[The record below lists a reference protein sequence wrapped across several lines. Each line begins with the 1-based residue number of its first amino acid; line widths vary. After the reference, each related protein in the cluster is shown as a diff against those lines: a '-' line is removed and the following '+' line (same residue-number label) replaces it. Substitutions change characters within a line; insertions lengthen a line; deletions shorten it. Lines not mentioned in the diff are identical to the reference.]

1 MAGDYDV
8 NRLAQGVLSQE
19 AMNPRASAQIMKR
32 AGRFE
37 ILVAPEFLLLM
48 RDHMSS
54 PTLAGGP
61 IVAFLEGSG
70 SGSAL

>member
-1 MAGDYDV
+1 
-8 NRLAQGVLSQE
+8 
-19 AMNPRASAQIMKR
+19 MKR

-48 RDHMSS
+48 QDHMSS
-54 PTLAGGP
+54 PTPAGGP